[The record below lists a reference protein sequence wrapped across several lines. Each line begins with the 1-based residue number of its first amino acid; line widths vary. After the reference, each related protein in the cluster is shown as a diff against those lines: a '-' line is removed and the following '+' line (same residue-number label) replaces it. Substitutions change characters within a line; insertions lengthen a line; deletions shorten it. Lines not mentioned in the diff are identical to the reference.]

1 MSLKKKCAL
10 VYQTQTRAGR
20 NTNSFPTCIPS
31 VKDGYRIH
39 IALKI
44 S

>member
-1 MSLKKKCAL
+1 MSLKNECAL
-10 VYQTQTRAGR
+10 VYDTRAGR
-20 NTNSFPTCIPS
+20 NTNISPIIDPS

-39 IALKI
+39 IALNI

>member
-10 VYQTQTRAGR
+10 VNQTRAGR

>member
-1 MSLKKKCAL
+1 MSLKNRYAL
-10 VYQTQTRAGR
+10 VRHTRAGR
-20 NTNSFPTCIPS
+20 NTNNFPLVNPS

-39 IALKI
+39 IALNI